1 MSAVSAAAIA
11 TGGRAMV
18 NVFDGTRSLY
28 SDSSQLLITVM
39 DGNHNVVLR
48 GFQSKASIFFPDLP
62 FFDNLGDNY
71 TFLASADGF
80 KDAGF
85 APVRINPKIVQTVN
99 LMLLPKSN
107 SLNFFNAAWEKL
119 GVAKPKAKA
128 LFTKGAADD
137 ASAAARYSD
146 LEDTSDGEI
155 LACLLNITTAMDQ
168 IQLPQG
174 TVLDYFRGVMWDLQG
189 PSAMARDRFY
199 AWADPALISQVEQAK
214 VQGVFADA
222 PHGLHAGATRSYKQ
236 IAFGE
241 ANVQLTFH
249 ENDRLMIDGVNC
261 VRIEPD
267 IDYYRDPGA
276 HLLLE
281 VAVNAFGSLTDPR
294 VVYVLRWIAGQRAGI
309 PEFNPL
315 YTIQKA

>member
-1 MSAVSAAAIA
+1 MSATAIA
-11 TGGRAMV
+11 GGGRAMV

-28 SDSSQLLITVM
+28 SDSSQILLTVM
-39 DGNHNVVLR
+39 DGNHNVVSR
-48 GFQSKASIFFPDLP
+48 GFQGKASIFFQDLP
-62 FFDNLGDNY
+62 FFDNLGDDY
-71 TFLASADGF
+71 TFLASADGY

-85 APVRINPKIVQTVN
+85 VPVRIDPNVVQTVN

-107 SLNFFNAAWEKL
+107 TFNFFNATWDKL
-119 GVAKPKAKA
+119 GAAKPKAKA
-128 LFTKGAADD
+128 LFAKGAADD
-137 ASAAARYSD
+137 AAAAARYND
-146 LEDTSDGEI
+146 LEDTNDGEI

-174 TVLDYFRGVMWDLQG
+174 TVLDYFKAAIWDLEG
-189 PSAMARDRFY
+189 DSAMARDRFY
-199 AWADPALISQVEQAK
+199 GWADPALISQVEQAK
-214 VQGVFADA
+214 VQGEFANA
-222 PHGLHAGATRSYKQ
+222 PYGLHAGATRSYKQ
-236 IAFGE
+236 VQFGE

-249 ENDRLMIDGVNC
+249 ENDKLMIGGVNC
-261 VRIEPD
+261 VKIEPD
-267 IDYYRDPGA
+267 IDYYRDAGA

-294 VVYVLRWIAGQRAGI
+294 MVYVLRWIAGQRAGI

>member
-1 MSAVSAAAIA
+1 MSATGIA
-11 TGGRAMV
+11 VGGRAMV

-28 SDSSQLLITVM
+28 SDSNQILITVM
-39 DGNHNVVLR
+39 DGNHSVVSR
-48 GFQSKASIFFPDLP
+48 DFHGQASIYFQDLP
-62 FFDNLGDNY
+62 FFGNLGDDY
-71 TFLASADGF
+71 TFLASADGY

-85 APVRINPKIVQTVN
+85 VPVRVNPKIVQTVN
-99 LMLLPKSN
+99 LMLLPESN
-107 SLNFFNAAWEKL
+107 SFNFFNATWDKL
-119 GVAKPKAKA
+119 GAAKPKVKA
-128 LFTKGAADD
+128 LFAKGAADD
-137 ASAAARYSD
+137 TGAASRYSS
-146 LEDTSDGEI
+146 LEDTHDGEI

-174 TVLDYFRGVMWDLQG
+174 TALDCLKAVIWDLQG
-189 PSAMARDRFY
+189 ASAMARDRFY
-199 AWADPALISQVEQAK
+199 AWADPAMISQAEQAK
-214 VQGVFADA
+214 AQGEFADA
-222 PHGLHAGATRSYKQ
+222 PFGLHPGATRSYKQ
-236 IAFGE
+236 IEFGE

-249 ENDRLMIDGVNC
+249 ENDKLMIDGVNC
-261 VRIEPD
+261 VKIEPD

-281 VAVNAFGSLTDPR
+281 VAVNALGSLTDPR